1 MSINI
6 PILHIKKLRRIDVK
20 YLAPNQIASKNIRI
34 QVCMPPKFFQMHNFI
49 SNIALFLY
57 YYMYSWHIILQADN
71 FDFIYFSFSYLIL
84 ITALLSALF
93 DK

>member
-1 MSINI
+1 
-6 PILHIKKLRRIDVK
+6 
-20 YLAPNQIASKNIRI
+20 
-34 QVCMPPKFFQMHNFI
+34 
-49 SNIALFLY
+49 
-57 YYMYSWHIILQADN
+57 MYSWHIILQADN